1 MKSLRANV
9 TPIPCEDRRDSGRW
23 HVDLLLAL
31 PADQGGRHAHVR
43 NLSEGGMMLE
53 TDADMEIGDLLTVKL
68 EGAPGTD
75 ARIVWR
81 QEQSYGCQFLTPIPT
96 ALVSAAILQAPA
108 ELPAH
113 IAAEP
118 RFEEYPIG
126 LRPTFDELAAWK
138 SEFEKTHAEAGLR
151 LVAFRQTEGGLLIA
165 IASAD

>member
-9 TPIPCEDRRDSGRW
+9 TSVTCEDRRESGRW
-23 HVDLLLAL
+23 HVDLLVVF
-31 PADQGGRHAHVR
+31 PTDQGGRYARVR

-53 TDADMEIGDLLTVKL
+53 TDADMEVGDSLSVKL
-68 EGAPGTD
+68 DGAPGAD

-81 QEQSYGCQFLTPIPT
+81 QEQTYGCQFLTPIPT

-108 ELPAH
+108 EVLGDG
-113 IAAEP
+113 AAEP
-118 RFEEYPIG
+118 KFEEFPIG
-126 LRPTFDELAAWK
+126 LRPTIDELAAWK

>member
-9 TPIPCEDRRDSGRW
+9 TPVPCEDRRESGRW
-23 HVDLLLAL
+23 HVDLLVAL
-31 PADQGGRHAHVR
+31 PTAQGGRYARVR

-53 TDADMEIGDLLTVKL
+53 TDANMEVGDSLSVKL
-68 EGAPGTD
+68 DGAPGAD

-81 QEQSYGCQFLTPIPT
+81 QELTT

-108 ELPAH
+108 EVLGDG
-113 IAAEP
+113 AAEP
-118 RFEEYPIG
+118 RFEEFPIG
-126 LRPTFDELAAWK
+126 LRPTIDELAAWK
-138 SEFEKTHAEAGLR
+138 SEFEKAHAEAGLR

>member
-9 TPIPCEDRRDSGRW
+9 TPVPREDRRESGRW
-23 HVDLLLAL
+23 HVDLLVAL
-31 PADQGGRHAHVR
+31 PLDKGGRHARVR

-53 TDADMEIGDLLTVKL
+53 TDADMAVGDSLSVKL
-68 EGAPGTD
+68 EGAPGAD

-96 ALVSAAILQAPA
+96 ALVSAALLQAPTEWA
-108 ELPAH
+108 GNVS
-113 IAAEP
+113 AEP
-118 RFEEYPIG
+118 RFEEFPIG

-138 SEFEKTHAEAGLR
+138 SEFEKIHAGDGLR